1 MSSIQ
6 KLLVALGVVAVAAIA
21 WVATGI
27 GNPAPSAEPAIVVR
41 DAWVKA
47 VPDLAV
53 DGDMTGAFMVLENT
67 TDEDIFVTGGTD
79 NSGYTMMPL
88 EAHEVVAN
96 DAGEMVMQPAE
107 GGILIPA
114 GDMVQLMPG
123 GFHIMYMMMTKP
135 IAVGDDV
142 SFTLTL
148 SNGDTLDVTAVA
160 MTLEGGQERY
170 VQK

>member
-1 MSSIQ
+1 MRNLT
-6 KLLVALGVVAVAAIA
+6 KLLVSLAVVAIAAIA
-21 WVATGI
+21 WIVVSSGS
-27 GNPAPSAEPAIVVR
+27 NEVEAEPAIVVR
-41 DAWVKA
+41 DAWIKA

-79 NSGYTMMPL
+79 NGGYTMMPL

-135 IAVGDDV
+135 IAVGDEV

-148 SNGDTLDVTAVA
+148 SNGETIDVTAVA

-170 VQK
+170 VQQ